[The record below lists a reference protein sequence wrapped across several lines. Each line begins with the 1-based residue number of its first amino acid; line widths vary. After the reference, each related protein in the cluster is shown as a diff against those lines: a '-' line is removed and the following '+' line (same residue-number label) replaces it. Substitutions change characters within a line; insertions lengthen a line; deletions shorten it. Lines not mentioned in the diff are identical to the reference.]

1 MKRAGFLVIGVIGLT
16 LIVGGCASSNNA
28 EADHPPQDQDSTP
41 EPDRENLRNIL
52 REKGD

>member
-1 MKRAGFLVIGVIGLT
+1 MKRAGNLVIALFGLT
-16 LIVGGCASSNNA
+16 LVIGGCASSSDV
-28 EADHPPQDQDSTP
+28 ETDHPPQDQDSTP